1 MVTCSLQTFPLMGTW
16 SRFHQQFKR
25 GFMSYGSHI
34 FLGWASSEFQK
45 VGLILKLD
53 RKLCANAENVTEEV
67 TKAPP
72 EPPVQAHFSHVCLHG
87 PGTRASVLLYRQQ
100 VISFS
105 LLSSL
110 QKSYQLISGWQ
121 KTSCLWTVP
130 EFWQQCSTTRL
141 KKRNMGICR
150 LSYNTL

>member
-1 MVTCSLQTFPLMGTW
+1 MVTSSLHTFPLMGTW

-25 GFMSYGSHI
+25 GFMNYRSHI

-53 RKLCANAENVTEEV
+53 RKLCANTETVTEEV

-72 EPPVQAHFSHVCLHG
+72 EPPVEAHLSRVCLHG

-105 LLSSL
+105 PVSSP
-110 QKSYQLISGWQ
+110 QKSYQLINGWQ
-121 KTSCLWTVP
+121 KKSCLWTVP
-130 EFWQQCSTTRL
+130 DFWQHCSTTCL
-141 KKRNMGICR
+141 KKRNMGICG